1 MLLVRLLLF
10 RVSRCL
16 RKTPFPTSMKTAIR
30 LLLVLLSLHAV
41 SHAQPCSVPDTLFAD
56 DTIVVCSGTSY
67 QLDAPVIAGASY
79 QWSNSATTQ
88 SIILGMNGRY
98 WVNISDGVC
107 NRSDTV
113 TVLFNSFLLSPQVN
127 DLKLCKGQPARP
139 LPAQGQ
145 NLLWY
150 ADAIGGTGSS
160 SPPVVSTIDTGRTT
174 YWVSQTIRGCESP
187 RLPLEVKVIDKPMFD
202 LGDAYI
208 IPCGALGVVM
218 QVVPDGESEYLWSNG
233 IARESITATARGSYS
248 LYAENMCGNH
258 RDTTIA
264 VECEDRCVQFPTAF
278 TPNGDGKNDTY
289 QAGCFCP
296 VPTYKL
302 VIYNRNGEMVYQT
315 KDPKSGWNGYFR
327 GQPQPDGVYIY
338 YSEFFDFVIKQNRTQ
353 KGTLVLVR

>member
-1 MLLVRLLLF
+1 
-10 RVSRCL
+10 
-16 RKTPFPTSMKTAIR
+16 MKTKIK
-30 LLLVLLSLHAV
+30 LLLVFLF
-41 SHAQPCSVPDTLFAD
+41 SHFISNAQPCAVPDTLFAD

-67 QLDAPVIAGASY
+67 QLDAPVVSGATY
-79 QWSNSATTQ
+79 QWSNMATTQ
-88 SIILGMNGRY
+88 SINLGVNGRY
-98 WVNISDGVC
+98 WLDMSDGVC
-107 NRSDTV
+107 SRSDTV

-127 DLKLCKGQPARP
+127 ELKLCKGQPARP

-150 ADAIGGTGSS
+150 ADAIGGMGSS
-160 SPPVVSTIDTGRTT
+160 SSPVVSTVDTGRMT

-187 RLPLEVKVIDKPMFD
+187 RLPLEVKVIDKPIFN

-208 IPCGALGVVM
+208 IPCDALGVVM

-233 IARESITATARGSYS
+233 ITRESITATARGSYS

-289 QAGCFCP
+289 RAGCFCP
-296 VPTYKL
+296 VPAYKL

-315 KDPKSGWNGYFR
+315 KDPQSGWNGYFR

>member
-1 MLLVRLLLF
+1 
-10 RVSRCL
+10 
-16 RKTPFPTSMKTAIR
+16 MKTKIK
-30 LLLVLLSLHAV
+30 LLLVLLSLHAI
-41 SHAQPCSVPDTLFAD
+41 SDAQPCSVPDTLFVD

-67 QLDAPVIAGASY
+67 QLNAPVVPGATY
-79 QWSNSATTQ
+79 QWFNAAATPSVT
-88 SIILGMNGRY
+88 LGVNGRY
-98 WVNISDGVC
+98 WLQMSDGSC
-107 NRSDTV
+107 TKSDTV

-160 SPPVVSTIDTGRTT
+160 SQPVVSTADTGRAT

-187 RLPLEVKVIDKPMFD
+187 RLPIQVKVIDKPMFN

-233 IARESITATARGSYS
+233 ITRESITATSRGQYS

-264 VECEDRCVQFPTAF
+264 VECEDKCVLFPTAF
-278 TPNGDGKNDTY
+278 TPNGDGRNDKY

-296 VPTYKL
+296 VSTYKL
-302 VIYNRNGEMVYQT
+302 IIYNRNGEVVFQT
-315 KDPKSGWNGYFR
+315 KDPNSGWNGYFR
-327 GQPQPDGVYIY
+327 GQPQPDGVYVY
-338 YSEFFDFVIKQNRTQ
+338 YAEFFDFVIKQNRTQ
-353 KGTLVLVR
+353 KGTLVLMR